1 MKVSRLSRFI
11 VFCFLRLGECLFDE
25 FSVDV
30 GKSELAA
37 LKAVGEAFVVDAE
50 EMKDRCVKV
59 VNVDG
64 VFKDVVAI
72 VVGFSDGDSFF
83 DSCSSHPHAEALGMM
98 ITSVIFA
105 SQFSL
110 TVGGS
115 PKLTTPDE
123 ESILQHATLFEI
135 GKESGGWMVG
145 VAALAFEGL
154 GEAAVMVPSLVE
166 KLNEAHVTLGE
177 TTSEKAVG
185 GV

>member
-25 FSVDV
+25 FPVDV

-50 EMKDRCVKV
+50 EMKDCCVKV

-83 DSCSSHPHAEALGMM
+83 DSCSSHPHTETLGMM
-98 ITSVIFA
+98 IASIIFA

-110 TVGGS
+110 TIGGS
-115 PKLTTPDE
+115 PKLSTPDE
-123 ESILQHATLFEI
+123 ESIFQHTALFEI
-135 GKESGGWMVG
+135 S
-145 VAALAFEGL
+145 
-154 GEAAVMVPSLVE
+154 
-166 KLNEAHVTLGE
+166 
-177 TTSEKAVG
+177 
-185 GV
+185 

>member
-11 VFCFLRLGECLFDE
+11 VFCFLGLGECFLDD

-37 LKAVGEAFVVDAE
+37 LKAIGEAFVVDAE

-72 VVGFSDGDSFF
+72 VVGFSDSDSFF

-115 PKLTTPDE
+115 TKLSTPDE
-123 ESILQHATLFEI
+123 KSILQHATLLEI
-135 GKESGGWMVG
+135 SEESGGWMIG
-145 VAALAFEGL
+145 VAALTFEGF
-154 GEAAVMVPSLVE
+154 GETAVMVPALME
-166 KLNEAHVTLGE
+166 KLN
-177 TTSEKAVG
+177 KANFIQLV
-185 GV
+185 

>member
-11 VFCFLRLGECLFDE
+11 VFCFLGLGECLFDE
-25 FSVDV
+25 FSVNV

-37 LKAVGEAFVVDAE
+37 LEAVGEAFVVDAE
-50 EMKDRCVKV
+50 EMKDRCVEV

-64 VFKDVVAI
+64 IFKDVVAI
-72 VVGFSDGDSFF
+72 VVGFSNGDSFF
-83 DSCSSHPHAEALGMM
+83 YSCSSHPHAEALGMM

-115 PKLTTPDE
+115 PKLSTPDE
-123 ESILQHATLFEI
+123 ESIFQHTALLEI
-135 GKESGGWMVG
+135 SEESGGWMIG
-145 VAALAFEGL
+145 VAALTFEGF
-154 GEAAVMVPSLVE
+154 GETTVMVPPLVE

-177 TTSEKAVG
+177 TTSEKAIS